1 MKKEEDKVTKM
12 LKNAQKII
20 TLFVICKYSKH
31 ETKKTSLQCKTI
43 FYIGVDHI
51 TSNFWR
57 YTSVSYLLSWI
68 LHGLLSKDP
77 SSALLECIY
86 YGFNPFQ
93 HFFV

>member
-31 ETKKTSLQCKTI
+31 ETKKTSLQCKII

-57 YTSVSYLLSWI
+57 YTSVSLFIKLDSTWSIVQRPFFSPFGMYLLWI
-68 LHGLLSKDP
+68 
-77 SSALLECIY
+77 
-86 YGFNPFQ
+86 
-93 HFFV
+93 